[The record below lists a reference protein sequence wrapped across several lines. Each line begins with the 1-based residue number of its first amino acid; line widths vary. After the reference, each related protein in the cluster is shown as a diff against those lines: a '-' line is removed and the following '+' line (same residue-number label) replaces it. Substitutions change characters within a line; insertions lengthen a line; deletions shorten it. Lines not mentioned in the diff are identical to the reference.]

1 MPHQHDSSMRYPDI
15 EIYLRQAPLDAI
27 NAWLGE
33 TLDAAPLHGA
43 GRSKWQTRG
52 HHEGHE
58 IPVLLVEQA
67 ADGFASLWF
76 DSQHTPWLRDCDCAR
91 DAASRLG
98 CEVRCSL
105 GGWQPGDE
113 PDRFWQVLPDGSEG
127 AIDWPDS
134 GQ

>member
-1 MPHQHDSSMRYPDI
+1 MPHQHDSNMRYPDI
-15 EIYLRQAPLDAI
+15 EIYLRQAPLEAI
-27 NAWLGE
+27 DAWLGE
-33 TLDAAPLHGA
+33 TLDAAPLRGA
-43 GRSKWQTRG
+43 GRGKWHTRG
-52 HHEGHE
+52 HHAGHE
-58 IPVLLVEQA
+58 VPVLLVEKA
-67 ADGFASLWF
+67 ADGFASLWL
-76 DSQHTPWLRDCDCAR
+76 DSPHTPWLRDCDCAR
-91 DAASRLG
+91 DAATRLG